1 MATERSVAI
10 NPGGTPSGT
19 GRSYISGPRLREAC
33 RTDRA
38 NLVDLWVAAWRIAM
52 PDIDFDGRRVWFDR
66 HLDVLEG
73 AGARILVAEAGGLP
87 AGFVSVD
94 PGRRYLDQLAVH
106 PDQQGTGVASLLIA
120 AAKALS
126 PAGLV
131 LDVNRD
137 NPRARRFYARHGFV
151 ELSAGRN
158 PSSGLPTLRLAWPG
172 TDRGPDRST

>member
-1 MATERSVAI
+1 MAERSGAI
-10 NPGGTPSGT
+10 NPGATLSGIDQA
-19 GRSYISGPRLREAC
+19 YISATRLREAC

-38 NLVDLWVAAWRIAM
+38 DLVDLWVAAWRTAM

-66 HLDVLEG
+66 HLDVLQG
-73 AGARILVAEAGGLP
+73 AGARILVAEAVGMP

-106 PDQQGTGVASLLIA
+106 PDQQGSGIASLLIQ

-126 PAGLV
+126 PPGLV

-137 NPRARRFYARHGFV
+137 NPRARRLYSRHGFV
-151 ELSAGRN
+151 ELSAERN

-172 TDRGPDRST
+172 TGRDLDRPR

>member
-1 MATERSVAI
+1 MAERSGAN
-10 NPGGTPSGT
+10 NPGATLSGIDQA
-19 GRSYISGPRLREAC
+19 YISATRLREAC

-38 NLVDLWVAAWRIAM
+38 DLVDIWVAAWRTTM

-66 HLDVLEG
+66 HLDTLEG
-73 AGARILVAEAGGLP
+73 AGARILVVEAAGMP

-94 PGRRYLDQLAVH
+94 PGRRHLDQLAVH
-106 PDQQGTGVASLLIA
+106 PDQQGSGIASLLIE

-126 PAGLV
+126 PPGLV

-158 PSSGLPTLRLAWPG
+158 PSSSLPTLRLAWPG
-172 TDRGPDRST
+172 TGRDPDRPR

>member
-1 MATERSVAI
+1 MAERSGAN
-10 NPGGTPSGT
+10 NPGATLSGIDQA
-19 GRSYISGPRLREAC
+19 YISATRLREAC

-38 NLVDLWVAAWRIAM
+38 DLVDLWVAAWRTAM

-66 HLDVLEG
+66 HLDALEG
-73 AGARILVAEAGGLP
+73 AGARILVAEAAGMP

-94 PGRRYLDQLAVH
+94 PGRRHLDQLAVH
-106 PDQQGTGVASLLIA
+106 PDQQGSGIASLLIE

-126 PAGLV
+126 PPGLV

-137 NPRARRFYARHGFV
+137 NPRARRLYARHGFI

-172 TDRGPDRST
+172 TGRDPDRPR